1 LVRSAL
7 PGGTFE
13 VSGNGVRVENISTR
27 AIKRLMLLFTW
38 KSTFRSS
45 VQVALDALAVG
56 ETRDYL
62 GHDIKLIL
70 PSDAVEMTLSVI
82 PTGAA
87 FEDGS
92 HWAAPR
98 TLSRPLEVL
107 CLGSRSPITLREC
120 ELDDRSYR
128 ITFDVA
134 DQRIVAYRLGIIEDT
149 PDRFTVK
156 LGKWV
161 DLAEAKQ
168 NRGGGFLDSG
178 QSVGDDHIFHKDAG
192 EKDSGDGKAVTVPV
206 STAVFV
212 AALRFADGH
221 VWSQDTRRQE
231 LLWDW

>member
-1 LVRSAL
+1 LVRSAP

-45 VQVALDALAVG
+45 VLVALDALAAG

-62 GHDIKLIL
+62 GQDIKLIL

-98 TLSRPLEVL
+98 TLSRPLEVSYL
-107 CLGSRSPITLREC
+107 SRSPMTLREC
-120 ELDDRSYR
+120 ELNGRSYR
-128 ITFDVA
+128 VSFDVA
-134 DQRIVAYRLGIIEDT
+134 DPRIVAYRLGIIEDT

-161 DLAEAKQ
+161 DLAEAKR
-168 NRGGGFLDSG
+168 NGEGKFLDSG
-178 QSVGDDHIFHKDAG
+178 QSLGADHIFPKDAA
-192 EKDSGDGKAVTVPV
+192 EKDSGDGKAVAEPV

-221 VWSQDTRRQE
+221 IWSQDTRRQE